1 MSQTKVNSHLSIT
14 KAAKERA
21 AGGHGEERPSVGWLA
36 AATTLR
42 TTAEMSSARLSCGDV
57 LGWRRA
63 GRSALVTVI
72 ARGMCLGPPA
82 TRPCEPGTTLVPSFC
97 EYRAQRATE
106 KWLRPATDMQ

>member
-1 MSQTKVNSHLSIT
+1 MAVQLYLLVMRCSS
-14 KAAKERA
+14 E
-21 AGGHGEERPSVGWLA
+21 PSVGWLA

>member
-1 MSQTKVNSHLSIT
+1 MG
-14 KAAKERA
+14 KEKEKGKRTWVFPSS
-21 AGGHGEERPSVGWLA
+21 GGWGKIYPA
-36 AATTLR
+36 R
-42 TTAEMSSARLSCGDV
+42 TQVALLWV
-57 LGWRRA
+57 GWRRA